1 LLTLAVSGSRI
12 DGQLI
17 THDSLAAGASSQ
29 LNAPDL
35 RWKLAALSHVRQALG
50 RSFGVRCDETVN
62 LGGRNPPRRP
72 NLNPRQLA
80 AIEQSIDR
88 RARDP
93 QRRSSFRNSQK
104 QSAVDRPPG
113 EGVMLHWA
121 RGVYLVHAIPS
132 W

>member
-1 LLTLAVSGSRI
+1 MSPVVAMVLCP
-12 DGQLI
+12 
-17 THDSLAAGASSQ
+17 
-29 LNAPDL
+29 N
-35 RWKLAALSHVRQALG
+35 SHVRQALG
-50 RSFGVRCDETVN
+50 RSFGVCRDEAVN
-62 LGGRNPPRRP
+62 LGRSDPPRRP
-72 NLNPRQLA
+72 NLNPRELA

-93 QRRSSFRNSQK
+93 KRRGSFRDSQK